1 MIKPDIVEFFHN
13 QRYTVISTID
23 KKGYPHNSCKGIVQ
37 IDESGK
43 AYLLDLYMA
52 RTYENLKANPNIS
65 ITAVD
70 EHKFMGYCLK
80 GKAKIVQ
87 KNKFSK
93 SILKLWED
101 KITSRIS
108 HRLLKNIKGEKGH
121 QAHPEALLPTP
132 TYLIVVDVKE
142 IVDLIPGHIKQKA
155 LKI

>member
-1 MIKPDIVEFFHN
+1 MITPDIVEFFHN
-13 QRYTVISTID
+13 QHFTIISTID
-23 KKGYPHNSCKGIVQ
+23 KKGYPHNACKGIVQ

-52 RTYENLKANPNIS
+52 RTYENLRANPRIS

-70 EHKFMGYCLK
+70 EHKFVGYCLK

-87 KNKFSK
+87 KNKVSK

-121 QAHPEALLPTP
+121 HAHPEALLPAP
-132 TYLIVVDVKE
+132 TYLIAVDVDE
-142 IVDLIPGHIKQKA
+142 IVELIPGHIKQKA
-155 LKI
+155 